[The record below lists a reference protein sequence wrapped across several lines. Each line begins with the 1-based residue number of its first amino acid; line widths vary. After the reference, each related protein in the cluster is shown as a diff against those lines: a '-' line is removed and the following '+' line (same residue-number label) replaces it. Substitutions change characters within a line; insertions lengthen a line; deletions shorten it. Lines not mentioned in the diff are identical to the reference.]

1 MKKTL
6 IIAVLALASFS
17 CGNPY
22 VIQSLQEESVPHIPC
37 SADHIEVIQHVIH
50 DDGSATWQALC
61 NGRTYSCSRLSGPD
75 GAVNCSEMESQMPE

>member
-6 IIAVLALASFS
+6 IVAALALAAFS

-37 SADHIEVIQHVIH
+37 NADHIEIIQHVIH
-50 DDGSATWQALC
+50 DDGSATWTALATEKPMTATAFQAL
-61 NGRTYSCSRLSGPD
+61 TAL
-75 GAVNCSEMESQMPE
+75 